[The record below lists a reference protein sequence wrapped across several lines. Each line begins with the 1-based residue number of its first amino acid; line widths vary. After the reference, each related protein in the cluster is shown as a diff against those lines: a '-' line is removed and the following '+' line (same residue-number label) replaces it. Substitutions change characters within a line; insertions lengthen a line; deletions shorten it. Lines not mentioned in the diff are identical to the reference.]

1 MVSNFIQTVP
11 VNERILPESLRS
23 AASLGAVGFGRLG
36 RGGTDSTPCPAG
48 HLFRN
53 RLIVAVAAN
62 RSVSPRGSAA
72 FVSVE
77 LPQLWQH
84 ASDRFS

>member
-1 MVSNFIQTVP
+1 VSNFIQTVP

-48 HLFRN
+48 HLFPKSVDCRSG
-53 RLIVAVAAN
+53 REPLGLAA
-62 RSVSPRGSAA
+62 RQRGARTG
-72 FVSVE
+72 
-77 LPQLWQH
+77 QLTQFWQQ
-84 ASDRFS
+84 ASDGQP